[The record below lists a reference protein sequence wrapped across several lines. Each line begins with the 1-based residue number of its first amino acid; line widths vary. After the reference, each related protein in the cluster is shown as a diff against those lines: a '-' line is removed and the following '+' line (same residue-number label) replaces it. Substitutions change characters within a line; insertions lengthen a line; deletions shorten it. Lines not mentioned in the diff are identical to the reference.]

1 MARIIIVSTGTLA
14 AFFWALSP
22 VWALDNPTTVNV
34 GEVNAYRSVVEEDD
48 LLIIFRYNIGY
59 AAIPG
64 EPVSET
70 FLTRLM
76 DTDGTT
82 QIGVNTPEAYH
93 DNGYGEGLASLY
105 LTAAQVTAAAVSW
118 NDALVV
124 RVDGNPSSFYAP
136 PTAGTATLSTGAYST
151 GDNSR
156 DNNQSQ
162 LTARVLAICQELQ
175 VLWGGSPLV
184 DDTIIGTRLTAAGEL
199 FLSLAIPGIRTMAPD
214 AYTVRSLDPDIDPNT
229 FTTTGQTGAE
239 ERYKDTFWLEAFN
252 SLNKAWGLP
261 SNTVQMMLYIAMA
274 LFIAWLSHY
283 MWGKV
288 EPGFGFALMALPVF
302 WYMGW
307 LPFQFA
313 AIILFVVGAIAVTGL
328 VRVLFRGVA

>member
-1 MARIIIVSTGTLA
+1 MARIIIVSTGILA

-22 VWALDNPTTVNV
+22 VWALDNPTIVNV
-34 GEVNAYRSVVEEDD
+34 GAVNAYRSVVEEDD

-136 PTAGTATLSTGAYST
+136 PAAGTATLSTGAYST

-229 FTTTGQTGAE
+229 FKNHGPD
-239 ERYKDTFWLEAFN
+239 R
-252 SLNKAWGLP
+252 S
-261 SNTVQMMLYIAMA
+261 
-274 LFIAWLSHY
+274 
-283 MWGKV
+283 
-288 EPGFGFALMALPVF
+288 
-302 WYMGW
+302 
-307 LPFQFA
+307 
-313 AIILFVVGAIAVTGL
+313 
-328 VRVLFRGVA
+328 